1 MRRSMCCLSVIGLTI
16 FTRRK
21 KIFLISRWSTL
32 IICCTE
38 MIELPMNLSSWHPKQ
53 SKFGM
58 LQTH

>member
-1 MRRSMCCLSVIGLTI
+1 MRRNMCCLSMIGLTT
-16 FTRRK
+16 FTGRK
-21 KIFLISRWSTL
+21 KMSSISCWSTS

-58 LQTH
+58 LHAR